1 MKPQLKR
8 PHDPIALAK
17 LVGDIATGQV
27 ADVRQ
32 ISTREAL
39 EALARHTQARA
50 QWMLKATTLMLMV
63 NDQEAD
69 QAKLREMCDEHIVAM
84 PELM

>member
-1 MKPQLKR
+1 MKSQIKR

-17 LVGDIATGQV
+17 FVGDIATGQV
-27 ADVRQ
+27 VDSRQ

-39 EALARHTQARA
+39 DALARHTQARA
-50 QWMLKATTLMLMV
+50 QWMLKATILMRNV
-63 NDQEAD
+63 NKPEAD

-84 PELM
+84 PELL